1 MTTIF
6 FFGRLS
12 DAAGASEVRVD
23 VPVGIDT
30 IGALRNWLGASDATL
45 AAALAAPGV
54 RAARDR
60 AFCGF
65 DDAIADA
72 REIAFMSPLSGG

>member
-1 MTTIF
+1 MTTIL

-12 DAAGASEVRVD
+12 DAAGASEIR
-23 VPVGIDT
+23 IDLPAHVET
-30 IGALRNWLGASDATL
+30 VGALRTWLGAGDSML

-60 AFCGF
+60 IFCDF
-65 DDAIADA
+65 DAAIADA
-72 REIAFMSPLSGG
+72 REVAFMSPLSGG